1 MEDFKRDIP
10 RIMDEHEKVDDNQ
23 FRQIIPLL
31 LKRGLENLDLSMFD
45 EETKVKLLTA
55 AGDEFLKRGK
65 IQDALKIFK
74 YIKNKQK
81 LVDVG
86 DQNFRLGLYK
96 HAIEAYVLAEDYG
109 RLEKAADKCLH
120 EGHLTLLRKAKVRIF
135 KDIHASGHAS
145 REDHREFIKMLKP
158 QHIIPSHIDSE
169 RAQHMVSLTEEM
181 GYERNKT
188 VHVMEDG
195 KTLNLN

>member
-1 MEDFKRDIP
+1 MKTMRMIENIEP
-10 RIMDEHEKVDDNQ
+10 Y
-23 FRQIIPLL
+23 
-31 LKRGLENLDLSMFD
+31 LKKIRES
-45 EETKVKLLTA
+45 
-55 AGDEFLKRGK
+55 GK
-65 IQDALKIFK
+65 SIGF
-74 YIKNKQK
+74 
-81 LVDVG
+81 VPTMG
-86 DQNFRLGLYK
+86 
-96 HAIEAYVLAEDYG
+96 
-109 RLEKAADKCLH
+109 CLH